1 MTETAAPVPARHPLL
16 GLLVAQFLGA
26 FNDNAFK
33 MVVLLLALAKV
44 AKGDEAAD
52 QHIAPQALYERLAR
66 HAHPLDLLRHDR
78 IGSEQAW
85 VEVGVRAESLKVLK
99 EYRGAAK
106 SVVPDLKK
114 IADESPKEKAAIMEV
129 VGIIESDTNPP
140 QMISLKEHLKK
151 QPPVGQSR

>member
-1 MTETAAPVPARHPLL
+1 MARLKIEEGIPLTIMMMNRPDW
-16 GLLVAQFLGA
+16 GKAY
-26 FNDNAFK
+26 
-33 MVVLLLALAKV
+33 
-44 AKGDEAAD
+44 
-52 QHIAPQALYERLAR
+52 I
-66 HAHPLDLLRHDR
+66 
-78 IGSEQAW
+78 
-85 VEVGVRAESLKVLK
+85 RAESLKVLK